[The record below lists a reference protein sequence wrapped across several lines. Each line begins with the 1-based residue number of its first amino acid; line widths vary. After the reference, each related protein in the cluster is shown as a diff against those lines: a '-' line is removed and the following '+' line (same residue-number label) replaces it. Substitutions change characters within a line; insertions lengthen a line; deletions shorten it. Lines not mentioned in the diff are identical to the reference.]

1 MAVTENDV
9 MSALREVYDP
19 EIPLNIADLGL
30 IYRVHVVPAM
40 QVASE
45 LAPQRGEPEHDVE
58 IDMTLTSRGCPSSV
72 SIEDSVKRAVEAL
85 PGVQFA
91 RVNWVWEPQWGPER
105 ISAEGREKLG
115 IEV

>member
-9 MSALREVYDP
+9 MAALREVYDP

-30 IYRVHVVPAM
+30 IYRVHIVPAM
-40 QVASE
+40 QLASE
-45 LAPQRGEPEHDVE
+45 LAPHAGDPKNDVE
-58 IDMTLTSRGCPSSV
+58 VDMTLTSRGCPSSV
-72 SIEDSVKRAVEAL
+72 SIEDSVKRAIEAL

-105 ISAEGREKLG
+105 ISADGREKLG

>member
-1 MAVTENDV
+1 MPVTETDV
-9 MSALREVYDP
+9 MFALRSVYDP

-30 IYRVHVVPAM
+30 IYGVRVVPAM
-40 QVASE
+40 QIASE
-45 LAPQRGEPEHDVE
+45 LAPQSGAAKNDVE

-72 SIEDSVKRAVEAL
+72 SIEGSVKSAVEAL